1 MNISVIITLYNKE
14 EYINRCID
22 SVVNQT
28 YDDFEAI
35 IIDDCSTDNSVS
47 VCKEAIQQ
55 YEGNIKWRII
65 QSEKNEG
72 VSMTRNKAINVAKG
86 EYLIFIDGD
95 DAITPTCIESFVKKI
110 ELHPSVEMIIG
121 KIESVPHNDYYNTD
135 YFDKL
140 DYIDDNLWVRNH
152 LYGKCSRIP
161 INPVNKLIKKDFLV
175 QHKLFYEPGIYH
187 EDELWMFFVGKKL
200 AKLAFVT
207 DTTYIRYYVPNSI
220 MTSRNYKGHIDSWS
234 IILNKIC
241 RNIDNPC
248 MDLQLDHYLFEYLT
262 RYDELKEI
270 GSTTTLNNLFS
281 KCYARNWDLRT
292 AFVLRRMNSATS
304 HVSSFYK
311 DYLTNISK
319 ENTLSFIAHILKK
332 EIDFFRVKLAIGRF
346 F

>member
-22 SVVNQT
+22 SVINQT

-200 AKLAFVT
+200 AKLAFVA

-220 MTSRNYKGHIDSWS
+220 MTSKNSKGHIDSWS
-234 IILNKIC
+234 VVFNIIC
-241 RNIDNPC
+241 RNVDRPC
-248 MDLQLDHYLFEYLT
+248 MALQLERYLFEYIR
-262 RYDELKEI
+262 RYDELKDI
-270 GSTTTLNNLFS
+270 GSTYALNNLFS
-281 KCYARNWDLRT
+281 KCYAKNWDFKT
-292 AFVLRRMNSATS
+292 AFVLKRMNCSTS
-304 HVSSFYK
+304 YVSSFYK
-311 DYLTNISK
+311 DYLASISK
-319 ENTLSFIAHILKK
+319 IDMLSFVTYVMIK
-332 EIDFFRVKLAIGRF
+332 EIDFLRVKLAIGRF